1 MGESASSYQ
10 QIFKSKQAVFKFIAP
25 HITDREM
32 EARCFIGLGKFEVDL
47 PRNQ

>member
-25 HITDREM
+25 YLTDREM
-32 EARCFIGLGKFEVDL
+32 DAQRFIGLGKFEVDL
-47 PRNQ
+47 ARNQ